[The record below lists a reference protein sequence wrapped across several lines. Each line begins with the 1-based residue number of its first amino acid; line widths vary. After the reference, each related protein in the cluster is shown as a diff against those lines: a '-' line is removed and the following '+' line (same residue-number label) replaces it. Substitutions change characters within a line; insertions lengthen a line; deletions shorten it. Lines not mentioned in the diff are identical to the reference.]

1 MKLSKRSLILIIISM
16 YATVLLFANTTI
28 TSLLSIEK
36 FNSYLLALMPCAVI
50 ISTLIDF
57 WENRKKIK
65 ISKYNLIACII
76 FFILA
81 IISIIAGIYISAY
94 SIKALIHLGMI
105 IALGISL
112 YNIKINDEQFKN
124 IKKHFFIVFSAVVL
138 LGIIEYLFDFGL
150 TNKFDSMK
158 YIGIRGRVI
167 STYHI
172 ATVLDKFLI
181 IGLILLSYE
190 LLKEKNIYKSILYL
204 LGSITLALTFT
215 RAGIIAYIAL
225 NFFFILFIIIRKNY
239 HNFIII
245 LISIIAMFL
254 IPGYRFAFQS
264 AADFVYETIHI
275 PPALQLSVL
284 TEKERN
290 DNKIPIITDDESV
303 IYRDYYEKVG
313 LAIVK
318 EYPLTGVGIGNYAYL
333 YNNQNVNLFL
343 ENKIELPE
351 PYMYPHNGFIQTMAE
366 IGIIG
371 FIGYLLFFTSF
382 IVKKIK
388 TNNLFIL
395 YPCFLLLFFFFLGTW
410 TEGLFTTKQYMYIFM
425 VIYPIY
431 CNYQLKNK
439 EIQ

>member
-16 YATVLLFANTTI
+16 YTTVLVFANTTI
-28 TSLLSIEK
+28 TSFLKIEY
-36 FNSYLLALMPCAVI
+36 FNSYLLAIMPCTVI
-50 ISTLIDF
+50 VSLLIDF
-57 WENRKKIK
+57 LKKRKEIK
-65 ISKYNLIACII
+65 LSRYNLITSIV
-76 FFILA
+76 FLILA
-81 IISIIAGIYISAY
+81 IISIIIGIHISKF
-94 SIKALIHLGMI
+94 SIMALIHLGI
-105 IALGISL
+105 ILLLGITL
-112 YNIKINDEQFKN
+112 YNIKINDEQFN
-124 IKKHFFIVFSAVVL
+124 TIKKHFFIVFGIVVL

-150 TNKFDSMK
+150 TNKIDSMK

-181 IGLILLSYE
+181 IGLALLSYE
-190 LLKEKNIYKSILYL
+190 LLKEKNIYKIVLYL
-204 LGSITLALTFT
+204 LGNITLALTFT
-215 RAGIIAYIAL
+215 RAGIIAFIAL
-225 NFFFILFIIIRKNY
+225 NIFFIIFVIIKKCY

-245 LISIIAMFL
+245 LMSIIIMFL

-264 AADFVYETIHI
+264 AADFVYQTLHV
-275 PPALQLSVL
+275 PPFLQVSVL

-290 DNKIPIITDDESV
+290 DNKIPVISDDESV
-303 IYRDYYEKVG
+303 IYRDYFESVG
-313 LAIVK
+313 ASVIK
-318 EYPLTGVGIGNYAYL
+318 EYPVTGIGIGNYAYL
-333 YNNQNVNLFL
+333 YNNQNVNQFL
-343 ENKIELPE
+343 EHKIKLPT

-366 IGIIG
+366 IGIVG

-388 TNNLFIL
+388 LNKLFIL
-395 YPCFLLLFFFFLGTW
+395 YPCFMLIFFFLLGTW

-439 EIQ
+439 EI